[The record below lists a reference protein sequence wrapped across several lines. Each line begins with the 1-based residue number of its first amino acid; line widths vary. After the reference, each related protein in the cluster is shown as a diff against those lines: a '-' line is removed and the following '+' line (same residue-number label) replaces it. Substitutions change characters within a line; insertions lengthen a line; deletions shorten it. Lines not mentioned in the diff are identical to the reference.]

1 MMIKFLPLGGAGEI
15 GASCF
20 YLNIA
25 GTGIILDCGMH
36 PQKIGLEALPHFDD
50 IYDLP
55 VDYCLVSHAHQDH
68 IAALPYLVKRH
79 PYIKI
84 VSTPQTRA
92 LAELTLHDSVSIL
105 TSQLSEEDK
114 FPVYTH
120 NEIDLLIQTIDYKA
134 YKEPF
139 NINGYSH
146 ISSSPI
152 TASFFDAGH
161 ILGSASILI
170 EHDGR
175 KVFYTGDIN
184 LDSQSIIKGAEIPG
198 EKVDVL
204 MIECT
209 YGATES
215 SKILS
220 WNKEA
225 KRFANE
231 ANKVLRLGG
240 SILIP
245 VFSLGKMQEVL
256 SMIWGLM
263 ESGSLAFTDIY
274 TGGLGRKIS
283 RVYDYNRFVVP
294 RLNPDFEL
302 KDIPQKDL
310 YSVERPDLLFNN
322 PSIILASSG
331 MMIEGTMSYRLA
343 SEWFKNKNS
352 AIFTVGYMEPNLP
365 GYKIANA
372 KRGDKI
378 QLSDTKEEELVECGI
393 AKFNFSAHSNRDG
406 LIEIIKKLNPDT
418 VILMHGDSD
427 AIDWMG
433 AYVLRSR
440 PGIKVHAAETGKLI
454 EV

>member
-1 MMIKFLPLGGAGEI
+1 
-15 GASCF
+15 
-20 YLNIA
+20 
-25 GTGIILDCGMH
+25 MH
-36 PQKIGLEALPHFDD
+36 PQKIGLEALPHFDE
-50 IYDLP
+50 IKDLP

-79 PYIKI
+79 PYLKI

-105 TSQLSEEDK
+105 TSQLTEEDK

-134 YKEPF
+134 YKESF
-139 NINGYSH
+139 TINGYGHSSRNPI
-146 ISSSPI
+146 IS
-152 TASFFDAGH
+152 TFFDAGH
-161 ILGSASILI
+161 ILGSASILV
-170 EHDGR
+170 EHAGR
-175 KVFYTGDIN
+175 KIFYSGDIN
-184 LDSQSIIKGAEIPG
+184 LENQSIIRGAEIPK
-198 EKVDVL
+198 EKVDIL

-215 SKILS
+215 TKILS
-220 WNKEA
+220 WTKEA

-231 ANKVLRLGG
+231 ANKILEHGG

-263 ESGSLAFTDIY
+263 DTGALALTDIY

-283 RVYDYNRFVVP
+283 KVYDYNRYSVP
-294 RLNPDFEL
+294 RMDAEVEL
-302 KDIPQKDL
+302 KNIPQKDL
-310 YSVERPDLLFNN
+310 YNVERPDLLFAN

-331 MMIEGTMSYRLA
+331 MMIEGTMSYKLA

-365 GYKIANA
+365 GYKVANS
-372 KRGDKI
+372 KKGNFIK
-378 QLSDTKEEELVECGI
+378 LSETKEEELVDCNI

-406 LIEIIKKLNPDT
+406 LLEIVKKLSPEI
-418 VILMHGDSD
+418 VVLMHGDTD

-433 AYVLRSR
+433 AYILRNFA
-440 PGIKVHAAETGKLI
+440 GIRVYAAETGKLI
-454 EV
+454 EF